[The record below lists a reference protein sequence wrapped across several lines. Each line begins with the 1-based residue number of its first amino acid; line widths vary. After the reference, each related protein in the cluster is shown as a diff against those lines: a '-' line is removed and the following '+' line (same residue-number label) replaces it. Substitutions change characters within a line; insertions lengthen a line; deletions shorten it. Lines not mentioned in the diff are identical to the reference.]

1 MRDSPAGKVQGVQR
15 FDPYLFVQH
24 EYPVTVE
31 KQRHSHPWLHLSVV
45 QNGLYSRVERSH
57 RYDFRPGSLAFLESN
72 EHHTDTYA
80 RGSRCLH
87 IVIPSDVERR
97 LSRDFAIGTVLG
109 EVLHEVAAPA
119 STALQREFLAPSSSS
134 PIIVEALLL
143 DLVSRHLRIVCERS
157 ALRPIWMRSLMEY
170 LNDTFEEDWTL
181 EGLAWELGIHPVHL
195 CRTFAQHQKCTLGA
209 YIQALRIIRGRQLLE
224 LSSDSIANI
233 ATNCGF
239 SDQSHFTRAF
249 KTRFGIAPG
258 AFRRNVPPA
267 PKKYPAQR

>member
-1 MRDSPAGKVQGVQR
+1 
-15 FDPYLFVQH
+15 
-24 EYPVTVE
+24 
-31 KQRHSHPWLHLSVV
+31 VV

-57 RYDFRPGSLAFLESN
+57 RYDFRPGSLAFLDSN
-72 EHHTDTYA
+72 ENHADTYA

-87 IVIPSDVERR
+87 VVIPSDVERR
-97 LSRDFAIGTVLG
+97 LSRDFAIGTALG

-157 ALRPIWMRSLMEY
+157 ALRPPWMRSLMEY

-181 EGLAWELGIHPVHL
+181 EGLADDLGIHPVHL

-209 YIQALRIIRGRQLLE
+209 YIQELRMIRGRQLLE
-224 LSSDSIANI
+224 LSCDSLANI
-233 ATNCGF
+233 AMKCGF
-239 SDQSHFTRAF
+239 ADQSHFTRAF
-249 KTRFGIAPG
+249 KNRFGIAPG
-258 AFRRNVPPA
+258 AFRRHVALTSEKCPA
-267 PKKYPAQR
+267 HR

>member
-1 MRDSPAGKVQGVQR
+1 
-15 FDPYLFVQH
+15 
-24 EYPVTVE
+24 
-31 KQRHSHPWLHLSVV
+31 
-45 QNGLYSRVERSH
+45 
-57 RYDFRPGSLAFLESN
+57 
-72 EHHTDTYA
+72 
-80 RGSRCLH
+80 LH
-87 IVIPSDVERR
+87 IVIPSAVEQR
-97 LSRDFAIGTVLG
+97 LSRDFAAGRALG
-109 EVLHEVAAPA
+109 EVLHEVAAPV
-119 STALQREFLAPSSSS
+119 SVALQREFLSPSSSS
-134 PIIVEALLL
+134 PVIVEALLL

-157 ALRPIWMRSLMEY
+157 ALRPIWIRSLMEY

-181 EGLAWELGIHPVHL
+181 GGLAEDLGIHPVHL

-209 YIQALRIIRGRQLLE
+209 YIHQLRIIRGRQLLE

-258 AFRRNVPPA
+258 AFRRNAPA